1 LLGQSKLES
10 LTLFR
15 DVNQERVAT
24 LLVTVAHYNCPVED
38 DGMGF
43 TYSYVKGSVI
53 MNQRGDRIQNFKV
66 LAYYET
72 AKCTRDQSAWLG
84 K

>member
-1 LLGQSKLES
+1 MEG

-24 LLVTVAHYNCPVED
+24 VLVKVAHYNCPVED

-43 TYSYVKGSVI
+43 TYNYVKGYRFSH
-53 MNQRGDRIQNFKV
+53 
-66 LAYYET
+66 
-72 AKCTRDQSAWLG
+72 
-84 K
+84 